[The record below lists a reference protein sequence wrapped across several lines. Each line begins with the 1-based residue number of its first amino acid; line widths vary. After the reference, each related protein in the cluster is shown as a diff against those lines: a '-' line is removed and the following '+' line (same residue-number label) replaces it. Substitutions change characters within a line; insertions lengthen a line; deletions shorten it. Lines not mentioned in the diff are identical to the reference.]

1 MSAFSTIAGLPEVR
15 SAVLGD
21 LGGAFL
27 DAVREPDG
35 ETVAAVTGYLA
46 SLLVQAGEQLGLGSL
61 RRLSVSGEKRA
72 LLVVV
77 DGRHLVAAQV
87 DPPRALAAVEKLV
100 ETSFPGQG

>member
-1 MSAFSTIAGLPEVR
+1 MTALTTIAKLPEVR

-27 DAVREPDG
+27 DAVRETDG

-61 RRLSVSGEKRA
+61 RRLSVSGERRA
-72 LLVVV
+72 LLVIV
-77 DGRHLVAAQV
+77 DGKDLVTVQI
-87 DPPRALAAVEKLV
+87 DPPRALAAVEKAI
-100 ETSFPGQG
+100 ETSLPGQG